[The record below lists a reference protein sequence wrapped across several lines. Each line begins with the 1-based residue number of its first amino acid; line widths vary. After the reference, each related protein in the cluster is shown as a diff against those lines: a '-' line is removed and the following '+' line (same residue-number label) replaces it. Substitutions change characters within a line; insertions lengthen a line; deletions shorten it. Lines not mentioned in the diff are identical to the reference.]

1 MNDFWD
7 RDKNGRF
14 DIVDVFWILLQVMAY
29 GVGAVLMLSTF
40 GRSFHLL
47 SSPQINPGVFSYWPW
62 ITAAAPEAGL
72 IIAWLAGEV
81 GFRKG
86 RMELVALAGVGFVL
100 FATVIATMSIYDS
113 ALVEGQDITATR
125 PWAHMIASVLALIT
139 IAYSGLATMLLSY
152 MSRREKLNAQSI
164 GRQQSQWRET
174 PRPQRQSETPRLPV
188 VDDSGDFGER
198 ITDPLSQTRGQRAQ
212 SIKTARKTELMNAV
226 RSMGTEDFPPPVSRN
241 GNGVE

>member
-40 GRSFHLL
+40 GRSFLLL

-62 ITAAAPEAGL
+62 ITAADPEAGL

-139 IAYSGLATMLLSY
+139 IAYSGLATILLSY
-152 MSRREKLNAQSI
+152 
-164 GRQQSQWRET
+164 
-174 PRPQRQSETPRLPV
+174 
-188 VDDSGDFGER
+188 
-198 ITDPLSQTRGQRAQ
+198 
-212 SIKTARKTELMNAV
+212 
-226 RSMGTEDFPPPVSRN
+226 
-241 GNGVE
+241 